1 LALRQTF
8 EEAIQTQLYPRSH
21 IDISVLVMEQDG
33 GVLQT
38 AINAVTLALVDA
50 GIPMNDYICATS
62 AGLVDDNAIL
72 DLNSIEEA
80 DIPHCTI
87 ATLGKSEK
95 ITLIQSERPFPMQ
108 SFETLLSLALSG
120 CERVHGMMVQ
130 TTRERSQH
138 VLQTLARAEDM
149 KDQEKGR

>member
-1 LALRQTF
+1 
-8 EEAIQTQLYPRSH
+8 
-21 IDISVLVMEQDG
+21 
-33 GVLQT
+33 LQT

-72 DLNSIEEA
+72 GKPTTFSFSLLTVDLNSIEEA

-95 ITLIQSERPFPMQ
+95 ITLIQVYPP
-108 SFETLLSLALSG
+108 
-120 CERVHGMMVQ
+120 
-130 TTRERSQH
+130 
-138 VLQTLARAEDM
+138 
-149 KDQEKGR
+149 EKLG

>member
-1 LALRQTF
+1 ML
-8 EEAIQTQLYPRSH
+8 
-21 IDISVLVMEQDG
+21 

-62 AGLVDDNAIL
+62 AGLVDDMAIL
-72 DLNSIEEA
+72 GTPQTLTHFLTVDLNSTEEA
-80 DIPHCTI
+80 DIPHVTI

-95 ITLIQSERPFPMQ
+95 ITLVQVSPWRRISAESESERAFPMQ

-120 CERVHGMMVQ
+120 CEKVHGMMVQ

-138 VLQTLARAEDM
+138 ILQSLARAED
-149 KDQEKGR
+149 K